1 MDFELTGEERSLRK
15 EVADFLRKE
24 LPPDWEEK
32 VIYWPG
38 GWGTLPQYETEFQ
51 DFWRPFYRKLGE
63 KGWLSIGW
71 PEKYGGMHSMM
82 KYAHYED
89 VMSYHRVPSGEIGSL
104 IVGPSIVKDASEEM
118 KEEWLPRIAKGEVT
132 FFLGYSEPDAGS
144 DLASI
149 TTSAVEDGDDLIVNG
164 QKIWGTGAHTADYAW
179 LIARTDPDVP
189 ARYKGITLMIV
200 DCKSPG
206 VTVEPIVNI
215 CGIHSFN
222 QVFFDDV
229 RVPKK
234 NVVGEMNKGFYYMM
248 AALQYERLILGIG
261 GFRRILDDLIRYT
274 KVTKVN
280 GVQLSKNPLIQNK
293 LASMAIDK
301 EVLYGVYWRSAWMF
315 DKGLKPD
322 LEASI
327 AKLIGTELSRKFAN
341 TAMDILGLYGQLDRG
356 SKWAPLMGRVCV
368 GYLDSVS
375 GPIGAGTSEIM
386 RSVIATRGLGLPR
399 E

>member
-1 MDFELTGEERSLRK
+1 MNFEFAQEDMALRR
-15 EVADFLRKE
+15 EVEDFLKKE
-24 LPPDWEEK
+24 LPSDWDEK

-51 DFWRPFYRKLGE
+51 DFWRPFYRKLGQ
-63 KGWLSIGW
+63 KGWLNIGW
-71 PEKYGGMHSMM
+71 PEEYGGMHSMM

-89 VMSYHRVPSGEIGSL
+89 VMSYHRVPSGEIATL
-104 IVGPSIVKDASEEM
+104 IVGPTIVHVASEEM
-118 KEEWLPRIAKGEVT
+118 KREWLPRIAKGKVT

-149 TTSAVEDGDDLIVNG
+149 ETTAVEDGDDLILNG

-179 LIARTDPDVP
+179 LIAKTNPDAP
-189 ARYKGITLMIV
+189 KKHKGISMMIV

-206 VTVEPIVNI
+206 VTINPIINI

-234 NVVGEMNKGFYYMM
+234 NIVGEKDKGFYYMM
-248 AALQYERLILGIG
+248 AALQYERLVLGIG
-261 GFRRILDDLIRYT
+261 GFRRILEELIQYA
-274 KVTKVN
+274 KEKKYK
-280 GVQLSKNPLIQNK
+280 GGLLSKNPLIQNK
-293 LASMAIDK
+293 LASMAIDL
-301 EVLYGVYWRSAWMF
+301 EVLYGLYWRSVWMF

-327 AKLIGTELSRKFAN
+327 AKLIGAELSRKFAN
-341 TAMDILGLYGQLDRG
+341 TAMEILGLYGQLDRD
-356 SKWAPLMGRVCV
+356 SKWAPLTGRVCL
-368 GYLDSVS
+368 GYLDSIS
-375 GPIGAGTSEIM
+375 GPIGAGTPDIM
-386 RSVIATRGLGLPR
+386 RSIIATRGLGLPR